1 MQNPN
6 YLCTVDGHEIYR
18 NRSLDQ
24 NNRKTRTISTK
35 PHLVVFSLLIEHLL
49 PSIQSLNTKIWTEV
63 SVSVLFLLL
72 ANISKSSSRNQ
83 TWIKFKGIRP
93 GKKIHSNRR
102 KLSRELIWTRPKV
115 YPFLRFMDNQK

>member
-1 MQNPN
+1 MQNLN

-24 NNRKTRTISTK
+24 NNGKTRTISTK
-35 PHLVVFSLLIEHLL
+35 PHLVVFSLLIGHLL

-102 KLSRELIWTRPKV
+102 KIFKRTDLDEAKV

>member
-1 MQNPN
+1 MLNSN

-35 PHLVVFSLLIEHLL
+35 PHLVVFSLLIGHLL
-49 PSIQSLNTKIWTEV
+49 PSIHSLNTKIWTEV

-93 GKKIHSNRR
+93 RKKIHSNRR
-102 KLSRELIWTRPKV
+102 KFSRELIWMRPKV
-115 YPFLRFMDNQK
+115 YPFFRFMDNQK